1 VRGLRIA
8 ISNPVPFSP
17 ETTGDVFC
25 FFLPC
30 LHLVSTANTKCK
42 RPLWSGHG
50 AATADGVQSLS
61 PLRIIPFF
69 LSSKP
74 ERAAPDDAMVRRP
87 SIIYASHNF
96 HARRHGTSLFPLARQ
111 CRRVQVLTLDST
123 RTRCQV
129 SLAFP
134 QRPYVGSSLKH
145 LFLVP
150 NSEEIRR
157 VR

>member
-61 PLRIIPFF
+61 PLRVIPFF

-111 CRRVQVLTLDST
+111 CPCRFARDPDTLPGVTRLPTAAVRR
-123 RTRCQV
+123 
-129 SLAFP
+129 
-134 QRPYVGSSLKH
+134 
-145 LFLVP
+145 LFLKT
-150 NSEEIRR
+150 SFFGA
-157 VR
+157 